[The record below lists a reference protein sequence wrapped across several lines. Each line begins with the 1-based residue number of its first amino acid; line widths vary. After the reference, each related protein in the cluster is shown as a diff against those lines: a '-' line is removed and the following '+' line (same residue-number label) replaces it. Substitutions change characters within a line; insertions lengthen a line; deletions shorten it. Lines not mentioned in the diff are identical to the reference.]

1 MKFDRLFLLL
11 FFSAA
16 PGASMCQE
24 ALVPQ
29 AKLAECAA
37 SAVEFAKRTHQV
49 MLDFSPSSLAYV
61 DGMMN
66 DFHTKKLPF
75 AKVENHVRVMGCYTA
90 EVFIQNLGGKWIYP
104 ESDAVQKMGPSP
116 FVSLPNGVLINP
128 LVKVQSIY
136 EDGLEHSV
144 RKFYGVVEAST
155 K

>member
-1 MKFDRLFLLL
+1 MKFCTLFLVVFLSTAS
-11 FFSAA
+11 SA
-16 PGASMCQE
+16 GMCQD

-49 MLDFSPSSLAYV
+49 VLDFSPPSLAYV

-66 DFHTKKLPF
+66 DFHTKKFSF

-90 EVFIQNLGGKWIYP
+90 EVFIRNLGGKWIYP
-104 ESDAVQKMGPSP
+104 EADAVQKLGPGP
-116 FVSLPNGVLINP
+116 FVALPNGTLINP

-144 RKFYGVVEAST
+144 RKFYGVVEAAA